1 MLEKRRNG
9 KKATARRSCVAVRVR
24 KKEFYGGSVD
34 DFKDFVIR
42 VDSDILKILETNV
55 WGRVRNTNNF
65 TVPESF

>member
-1 MLEKRRNG
+1 M
-9 KKATARRSCVAVRVR
+9 TARRSCVAVRAR
-24 KKEFYGGSVD
+24 KKEFDSGSAH
-34 DFKDFVIR
+34 DFNDFVIR